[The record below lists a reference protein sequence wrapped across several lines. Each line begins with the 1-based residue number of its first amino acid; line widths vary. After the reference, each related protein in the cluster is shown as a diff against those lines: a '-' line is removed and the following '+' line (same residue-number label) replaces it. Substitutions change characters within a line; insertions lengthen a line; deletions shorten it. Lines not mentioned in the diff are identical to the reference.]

1 MSDMRFIIIGAALI
15 FAGIIILG
23 ALGGD
28 FNSAAVESG
37 EFDTCY
43 EYSDENPPVEVDCA
57 DKILGQTLFFSLIIA
72 LIGAGAAAMI
82 KGMRGDW
89 DSRVRPEDM
98 VGPGR
103 GENQDDPK

>member
-1 MSDMRFIIIGAALI
+1 MSDMRFILIGVGLI
-15 FAGIIILG
+15 FAGFIILG
-23 ALGGD
+23 TLGD
-28 FNSAAVESG
+28 HFSSAAVETG

-57 DKILGQTLFFSLIIA
+57 DKILGQTLFFSLVIG
-72 LIGAGAAAMI
+72 LIGAGIMALI

-89 DSRVRPEDM
+89 DNRVRPEDM

-103 GENQDDPK
+103 SGNQGDPK